1 MAAVAVIGAGGMG
14 SWFARFFKSK
24 GDSVTVC
31 DIDQSKARRLAAR
44 VRARYS
50 STNFE
55 AARGSDIVVLATPA
69 NVVSNVVKEISPA
82 LRRGAFLLDLC
93 AIKSAVAPALRSAQR
108 RGVIVASIHPM
119 FGPLASGLRGRTI
132 IVVRI
137 GKDKRAVEMVKR
149 LFPEARI
156 LLTDLKTHDRQM
168 AVTLALPHFLNM
180 LFATTIS
187 RTKKLAELR
196 KFAGRTF
203 SLQMLLAETVAND
216 PETTADIQIMNRE
229 FAAVLR
235 NLQRDIRSLRKV
247 FNRGDRTELVNRYG
261 RVRQLL
267 SNDPEFGTARSRFE
281 KVCEATSMSLE
292 R

>member
-14 SWFARFFKSK
+14 SWFARFFKSR

-44 VRARYS
+44 LRSRYA
-50 STNFE
+50 STNPE

-119 FGPLASGLRGRTI
+119 FGPLASGLRGKT
-132 IVVRI
+132 IVVVRMR
-137 GKDKRAVEMVKR
+137 KDKRAVNIVKR

-156 LLTDLKTHDRQM
+156 LLTDSGTHDRQM

-180 LFATTIS
+180 LFAKTIS

-203 SLQMLLAETVAND
+203 SLQMLLAETVVND
-216 PETTADIQIMNRE
+216 PETTADIQIMNRQ

-235 NLQRDIRSLRKV
+235 NLQRDIRSLGKV
-247 FNRGDRTELVNRYG
+247 LNRGDRTELVSRYT

-267 SNDPEFGTARSRFE
+267 SSDPEFGTARSRFE
-281 KVCEATSMSLE
+281 KLCEVASRSSE
-292 R
+292 S